1 MVARINN
8 NGSVALLFNGTFS
21 AAGNSNRTMTF
32 GGTNTGANDFQNTLV
47 NPGGGALTVT
57 KLDAGTWTLSG
68 ANTYTGQTNINNG
81 TLNVATIADSGS
93 SNLGLG
99 HSHSYRQRRQRPAR

>member
-1 MVARINN
+1 
-8 NGSVALLFNGTFS
+8 
-21 AAGNSNRTMTF
+21 MTL
-32 GGTNTGANDFQNTLV
+32 GGTNTGANDFQNILV
-47 NPGGGALTVT
+47 NPTSGGVLTVA
-57 KLDAGTWTLSG
+57 KADAGTWTLSG

-99 HSHSYRQRRQRPAR
+99 TLIRFGNGQTPAY